1 MKLYDTLSKSKKE
14 LIPRSDNKIEIFV
27 CGPTV
32 YDLSHIGHARTYIAF
47 DAFAKYL
54 KFKGFDVRYVQN
66 ITDIDDKIIDRAK
79 QLNQTPKELATN
91 FEAEYF
97 HDMEAL
103 GVDSVDKYARATDHM
118 SQIISQVSRLLEK
131 GFAYKA
137 EDGIY
142 FDISKFK
149 DYGKLSGRTAQQ
161 AEDAVS
167 RIDESVN
174 KRNKGDFAL
183 WKFAKADEPKWDSP
197 WGEGRPGWHIEDT
210 AITETEF
217 GPQYDIHGGARDLI
231 FPHHESEIAQ
241 MEAIS
246 GNEPLVNYW
255 VHTGFLTTNGEKM
268 SKSLGNF
275 LTIRDLLANYSK
287 EIFRLFILSSHY
299 RSPIDYKESAI
310 DQAKENV
317 ASISEFYTAIFEIA
331 SKSDE
336 QNVEEENEHLTD
348 YKKRFYAELDDDF
361 NTPKAIA
368 VLFELMKHANPII
381 ANDKLPAEGAH
392 DILKFLNEINSI
404 FGIIL
409 TAPQEIPEEVRKLA
423 EAREALRKENRWQE
437 ADVLRK
443 EIEDMGYMVEDTEN
457 GPKIKEL

>member
-1 MKLYDTLSKSKKE
+1 MGMKLYDTLSKSKKE

-32 YDLSHIGHARTYIAF
+32 YDLSHIVHARTYIAF

-91 FEAEYF
+91 FETEYF
-97 HDMEAL
+97 HDMQAL

-210 AITETEF
+210 
-217 GPQYDIHGGARDLI
+217 
-231 FPHHESEIAQ
+231 
-241 MEAIS
+241 
-246 GNEPLVNYW
+246 
-255 VHTGFLTTNGEKM
+255 
-268 SKSLGNF
+268 
-275 LTIRDLLANYSK
+275 
-287 EIFRLFILSSHY
+287 
-299 RSPIDYKESAI
+299 
-310 DQAKENV
+310 
-317 ASISEFYTAIFEIA
+317 
-331 SKSDE
+331 
-336 QNVEEENEHLTD
+336 
-348 YKKRFYAELDDDF
+348 
-361 NTPKAIA
+361 
-368 VLFELMKHANPII
+368 
-381 ANDKLPAEGAH
+381 
-392 DILKFLNEINSI
+392 
-404 FGIIL
+404 
-409 TAPQEIPEEVRKLA
+409 
-423 EAREALRKENRWQE
+423 
-437 ADVLRK
+437 
-443 EIEDMGYMVEDTEN
+443 
-457 GPKIKEL
+457 